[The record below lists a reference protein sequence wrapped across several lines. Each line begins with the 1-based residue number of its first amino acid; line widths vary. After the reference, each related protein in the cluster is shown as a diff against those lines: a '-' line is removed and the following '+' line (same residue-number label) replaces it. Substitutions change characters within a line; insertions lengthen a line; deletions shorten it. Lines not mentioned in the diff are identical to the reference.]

1 MVQIWRSGTTRS
13 SFVSGCGVVV
23 DDSCIARQK
32 QFWCL
37 TLAFCSCSMLNAAS
51 SSLRSRGAGSAEV
64 LGPLCQEIFEGSML
78 SEVDIASCSLTH
90 SAHIMASRL
99 TRSAPSMAALSALES
114 ALASFRISQPSIGA
128 VAKRHASHQ
137 AQGRAN
143 GAKDGPGKRLG
154 AKKTGGQYV
163 VPGNIIF
170 RQRGTL
176 WFPGDNCFMVSAQK
190 IFL

>member
-1 MVQIWRSGTTRS
+1 MGGRRRFAYRAISDSGAWRSTYS
-13 SFVSGCGVVV
+13 V
-23 DDSCIARQK
+23 
-32 QFWCL
+32 
-37 TLAFCSCSMLNAAS
+37 LNAVS
-51 SSLRSRGAGSAEV
+51 SPLKSRGARSAEV
-64 LGPLCQEIFEGSML
+64 LGPFCQEIIEGSML
-78 SEVDIASCSLTH
+78 SEVDIFDIASCIHTH
-90 SAHIMASRL
+90 ILHIMASRL

-114 ALASFRISQPSIGA
+114 ALASFRFSQPSIGA

-176 WFPGDNCFMVSAQK
+176 WFPGDNCFMVSARR
-190 IFL
+190 IFI